1 MERIKVIAFD
11 ADDTLWANESHFQD
25 IEVEYCRLLAD
36 YLPTEDISKLLFQT
50 EMQNLSMYGFGIKSF
65 TLSMIETALIIS
77 QNEIDSQRIDQI
89 IGFGKKLLN
98 MPVDVLPDV
107 KNVLNTLD
115 GKYKLVVAT
124 KGDLLDQERK
134 LNNSGLQKYFEHVEI
149 MSDKQTSD
157 YARLIKQLG
166 CEPAEFM
173 MIGNSIKSDILPVLE
188 LGGMA
193 AYIPFHVTWAH
204 ETVEEPTAHPR
215 LIQLNKLTDIL
226 GFLGLDPQLL
236 FD

>member
-1 MERIKVIAFD
+1 MEEIKVIAFD

-25 IEVEYCRLLAD
+25 IEAEYCRLLAD
-36 YLPTEDISKLLFQT
+36 YLPPADISAALFQT
-50 EMQNLSMYGFGIKSF
+50 EMQNLAIYGFGIKSF

-77 QNEIDSQRIDQI
+77 QNEIDSQRIGQI
-89 IGFGKKLLN
+89 IGFGKRLLN
-98 MPVDVLPDV
+98 MPVELLPDV

-134 LNNSGLQKYFEHVEI
+134 LKNSGLQKYFEHVEI
-149 MSDKQTSD
+149 MSDKQNSD

-166 CEPAEFM
+166 CEPEEFM
-173 MIGNSIKSDILPVLE
+173 MIGNSIKSDVLPVLE

-193 AYIPFHVTWAH
+193 AHIPFHVTWAH
-204 ETVEEPTAHPR
+204 ETVEEPITHPR
-215 LIQLNKLTDIL
+215 FVKLNKLTDIL
-226 GFLGLDPQLL
+226 SFLSIDPELL

>member
-1 MERIKVIAFD
+1 MEQIKVIAFD

-25 IEVEYCRLLAD
+25 IEAEYCRLLAD
-36 YLPTEDISKLLFQT
+36 YLPVEDISKVLFQT
-50 EMQNLSMYGFGIKSF
+50 EMQNLSIYGFGIKSF
-65 TLSMIETALIIS
+65 TLSMIETALVIS
-77 QNEIDSQRIDQI
+77 QNEIDSQHIEQI
-89 IGFGKKLLN
+89 IDFGKKLLT
-98 MPVDVLPDV
+98 MPVDLLPDV
-107 KNVLNTLD
+107 KNVLNTLN

-134 LNNSGLQKYFEHVEI
+134 LKNSGLQKFFEHIEI
-149 MSDKQTSD
+149 MSDKQVTD

-166 CEPAEFM
+166 CEPEEFM

-188 LGGMA
+188 LGGTA

-204 ETVEEPTAHPR
+204 ETVEEPIIHPR
-215 LIQLNKLTDIL
+215 FIQLNQLTDIL
-226 GFLGLDPQLL
+226 SILSLDPELL